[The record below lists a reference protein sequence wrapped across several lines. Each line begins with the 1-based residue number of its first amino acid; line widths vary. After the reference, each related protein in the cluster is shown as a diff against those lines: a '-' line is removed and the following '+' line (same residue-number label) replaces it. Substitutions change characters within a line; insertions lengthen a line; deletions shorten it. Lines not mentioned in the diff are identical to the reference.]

1 MSLAATIALYE
12 ALVRRFRVTRL
23 LSGMKPRTKPVT
35 RHQAPPRTA
44 EVDGSVG
51 ERVEI
56 YSRLGFAQQR
66 YDDVIATSRSDQ
78 HGHGRGA
85 GATRAEQTWVLGEP
99 GPGT

>member
-1 MSLAATIALYE
+1 
-12 ALVRRFRVTRL
+12 
-23 LSGMKPRTKPVT
+23 MKPRTKPVT

-56 YSRLGFAQQR
+56 YSRLGLAQQR

-78 HGHGRGA
+78 HGHARGA
-85 GATRAEQTWVLGEP
+85 GATRAEQTGALGEP